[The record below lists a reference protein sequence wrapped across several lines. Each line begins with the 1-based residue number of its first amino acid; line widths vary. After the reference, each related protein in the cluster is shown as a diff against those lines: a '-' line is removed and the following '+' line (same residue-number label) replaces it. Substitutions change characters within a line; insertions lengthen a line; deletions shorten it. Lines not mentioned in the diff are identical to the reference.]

1 VLDQNPV
8 VPLFFGGLA
17 GSARQSARN
26 LKVDV
31 TTTEVRLVSNGDR
44 TLNWTVGAYRKND
57 RRLQDRSGFTI
68 SVPALGIAGD
78 QSFTSAQARSKANAI
93 FGDLEYKFGD
103 ALALQAGV
111 RRYESKDSQVITIDT
126 TSAIFGTT
134 AGDTRPSS
142 GRSSATSPKLGL
154 SWKPSKDLL
163 VFAKVADGFRNGG
176 SNFVVPTEPTM
187 VPSYGP
193 EKVRAYE
200 LGLKSQPSPDWT
212 INASLYVNRWSD
224 LQLSFLTPSALYSFI
239 QNAGRAK
246 STGGEVEVSARPVQG
261 LRLGLA
267 IGLVDSTI
275 DQDVFNALGQ
285 KIAAKGNR
293 IPNSPRVQAAASVA
307 YEFTAFGGLG
317 GAVSA
322 NLSHRGATFSDPDNF
337 AETRNDSSNNLYLR
351 LGLNGDTWG
360 AALFVSNATND
371 KATLSRQRYVGSTQ
385 AFGTHVQPRT
395 VGVEFSAQF

>member
-1 VLDQNPV
+1 
-8 VPLFFGGLA
+8 
-17 GSARQSARN
+17 
-26 LKVDV
+26 
-31 TTTEVRLVSNGDR
+31 
-44 TLNWTVGAYRKND
+44 
-57 RRLQDRSGFTI
+57 
-68 SVPALGIAGD
+68 
-78 QSFTSAQARSKANAI
+78 
-93 FGDLEYKFGD
+93 
-103 ALALQAGV
+103 
-111 RRYESKDSQVITIDT
+111 
-126 TSAIFGTT
+126 
-134 AGDTRPSS
+134 
-142 GRSSATSPKLGL
+142 
-154 SWKPSKDLL
+154 
-163 VFAKVADGFRNGG
+163 
-176 SNFVVPTEPTM
+176 
-187 VPSYGP
+187 
-193 EKVRAYE
+193 
-200 LGLKSQPSPDWT
+200 
-212 INASLYVNRWSD
+212 
-224 LQLSFLTPSALYSFI
+224 
-239 QNAGRAK
+239 
-246 STGGEVEVSARPVQG
+246 VEVSARPVQG